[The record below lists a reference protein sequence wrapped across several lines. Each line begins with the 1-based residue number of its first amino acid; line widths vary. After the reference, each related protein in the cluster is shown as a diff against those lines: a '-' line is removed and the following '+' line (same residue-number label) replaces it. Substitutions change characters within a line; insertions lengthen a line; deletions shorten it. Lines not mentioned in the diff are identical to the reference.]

1 MILVFLFWCL
11 YRDWFCGLTWQK
23 VYIWQEFWNMRW
35 LTTEFDCPEVTLCSW
50 QDSKI
55 QLLINLLL
63 KRLRLQISTGMEV
76 DDESCYSRTPWWET
90 TLLTSHPDE
99 RPPWWQTIWWKT
111 TLLTS
116 HPDDRPSDKR
126 PPYWQATLMTDHLT
140 KDHPD
145 DRPSDQR
152 PPWWQTIW

>member
-11 YRDWFCGLTWQK
+11 CRDWFCGWTWQK
-23 VYIWQEFWNMRW
+23 VYMWQEFWNMHW

-63 KRLRLQISTGMEV
+63 KRLRRLVQVWKWTMKVVTAE
-76 DDESCYSRTPWWET
+76 P
-90 TLLTSHPDE
+90 PDE
-99 RPPWWQTIWWKT
+99 RPPYWQA
-111 TLLTS
+111 TLMTDHLMKD
-116 HPDDRPSDKR
+116 HPDDRWADKR